1 MRNSKQ
7 DTAVANRL
15 AATSAA
21 ERITLP
27 PRSVPAQV
35 AYSLAGISK
44 GTLYHWM
51 DQGHIR
57 PTFGARRPSSTGGSY
72 ALLVPLSTAIGVVL
86 ASRLRRSG
94 RGCSAEFAASILR
107 AFATTSEDGLVQAF
121 QRGDTHLT
129 DVRAVDGTYQPVL
142 GDGQGQPESAN
153 CLQALR
159 DILAQ
164 INTAGPIKK

>member
-1 MRNSKQ
+1 
-7 DTAVANRL
+7 
-15 AATSAA
+15 
-21 ERITLP
+21 
-27 PRSVPAQV
+27 
-35 AYSLAGISK
+35 
-44 GTLYHWM
+44 M
-51 DQGHIR
+51 DLGHIR

-94 RGCSAEFAASILR
+94 RGCSAEFAACILR

-142 GDGQGQPESAN
+142 GDGQGQPAATD
-153 CLQALR
+153 CRQALL
-159 DILAQ
+159 DILAYA
-164 INTAGPIKK
+164 NEEKPT